1 MNPKYSSIL
10 ENVPLPNGVS
20 LKNRIVM
27 APMTHFSS
35 NGDGTVSDAELAY
48 YARRSGGAGM
58 VLTAVTY
65 VTPNGKGFSGQ
76 FSAMDDSF
84 IPGLTRLA
92 HTIKEQGA
100 KAVLQIFHGG
110 RLCPPQEVGGDV
122 VAPSAVASER
132 PGSPLPRELTEAEIE
147 GIIDDFAEAARRAI
161 VAGFDGV
168 EIHGA
173 NGYLIQQ
180 FVSPHSNRREDRFG
194 GDAHKRLTFPLEIID
209 RVKNTVSK
217 YAKSPFIV
225 GYRFSPEEP
234 ETPGLT
240 MEETFIL
247 VDALKEKGLDYLH
260 VSLNEFWSK
269 PRRGADDSKSRME
282 WILERVGG
290 QVPVIGVGSIH
301 TPDEALAAISI
312 GLPLLALGRELIIEP
327 DWVEKLESGNEEH
340 IAVNLTKQDQER
352 LVIPDPLWGAIV
364 NTPGWFPVVESLSAG
379 E

>member
-1 MNPKYSSIL
+1 MNPKYSPIF
-10 ENVPLPNGVS
+10 ENVPLPNGIT

-27 APMTHFSS
+27 APMTHSSS
-35 NGDGTVSDAELAY
+35 NEDGTVSQAELAY

-58 VLTAVTY
+58 VITAVTY
-65 VTPNGKGFSGQ
+65 VSPNGKGFKDQ
-76 FSAMDDSF
+76 FAATDDAF
-84 IPGLTRLA
+84 IPGLSQLA
-92 HTIKEQGA
+92 GTIKQQGA

-110 RLCPPQEVGGDV
+110 RQCPPEEVGGDV

-132 PGSPLPRELTEAEIE
+132 PGSPVPRELTEAEVE
-147 GIIDDFAEAARRAI
+147 QIITDFAEATRRAI
-161 VAGFDGV
+161 AAGFDGV

-194 GDAHKRLTFPLEIID
+194 GDAHKRLTFPLEVID
-209 RVKNTVSK
+209 RVQAVVQKHAT
-217 YAKSPFIV
+217 APFII

-247 VDALKEKGLDYLH
+247 LDAIKEKGLDYIH

-269 PRRGADDSKSRME
+269 PRRGAEPSRTRME

-290 QVPVIGVGSIH
+290 RVPVIGVGFIH
-301 TPDEALAAISI
+301 TPDEALDAL
-312 GLPLLALGRELIIEP
+312 GTGVPLLALGRELIIEP
-327 DWVEKLESGNEEH
+327 DWVEKVESGNEEH
-340 IAVNLTKQDQER
+340 IAVTLSKQDQER
-352 LVIPDPLWGAIV
+352 LVIPDPLWNMIIHV
-364 NTPGWFPVVESLSAG
+364 PGWFPVVDE
-379 E
+379 